1 MSGIEKNSGAGAAQ
15 PAGTGDSGKPVDK
28 LRDVSADEANRF
40 SGSFAKKGD
49 GKAAKGNGSSQQSGE
64 TSGLPRPQSRGGE
77 AGEGKGA
84 AKSDLPRPQSHG
96 GEAGEGKRAAKSGLP
111 TPQAAEKKDGATG
124 ANAAQQK
131 SEPGERGLPDQM
143 VNAGTIPQQQTG
155 GGAAVAAAAAPAPE
169 DSVSDLASKLA
180 NKILASKPESGVSE
194 VRIELNMNKLQG
206 TVITLRQDANGLNI
220 VFDSPSPEVTGR
232 LVETRGDLVHRL
244 QAATGENVTVDI
256 SDQEADQDRQPGDG
270 RSRNQYDQNAEEEEL
285 NDA

>member
-15 PAGTGDSGKPVDK
+15 PAGTGDGGKPAGK

-40 SGSFAKKGD
+40 SGSLAKKGD
-49 GKAAKGNGSSQQSGE
+49 GKAAKGNGSQQQSRE
-64 TSGLPRPQSRGGE
+64 TYGLPRPQSRGGE

-84 AKSDLPRPQSHG
+84 V
-96 GEAGEGKRAAKSGLP
+96 KSGLP
-111 TPQAAEKKDGATG
+111 TPQAAEKKGGATG

-131 SEPGERGLPDQM
+131 SDPAERALPDQAANLATN
-143 VNAGTIPQQQTG
+143 VQQQTG

-180 NKILASKPESGVSE
+180 NRILASKPESGASE

-206 TVITLRQDANGLNI
+206 AVITLRQDVNGLNV

-232 LVETRGDLVHRL
+232 LVETRGDLVQRL

-256 SDQEADQDRQPGDG
+256 NEQEADQDRQPGDG
-270 RSRNQYDQNAEEEEL
+270 RSRNQYDQNTEEEKL